1 VLGLD
6 IGGANLKA
14 YDATARDARS
24 LPFPVW
30 KQPHALPE
38 ALRDLLASFPPADAF
53 AVTMTAELCDCFA
66 SKEEGVRFIL
76 DSIQAAAALT
86 PGSSP
91 KGRGEEGTLTPGP
104 SPRGRGEMKEV
115 YVWTTAGRFVSLV
128 EARADPLPAAASNWL
143 ALATFAGRFAPRGPA
158 LLVDVGSTTTDLVPL
173 LDGVPVP
180 AARTDFDRLA
190 TGELIY
196 QGVRR
201 TPVIA
206 LLHEVKLNR
215 GYVPLAA
222 ELFATT
228 LDVFLVLGMLPEN
241 EADCDTADGRPA
253 TIACAR
259 QRLARMLCADQEQLT
274 KGELQSFAQQVY
286 NRLLD
291 RILDSEAWTRHPLS
305 GRFQTLIL
313 SGSGECVIKSAWKG
327 QSPGFQMVWLSDIL
341 GPEASAAACAVA
353 VAELAVEAAAR

>member
-1 VLGLD
+1 MTWLALD
-6 IGGANLKA
+6 IGGANLKLA
-14 YDATARDARS
+14 DGQGFAASA
-24 LPFPVW
+24 PFPLW
-30 KQPHALPE
+30 QQPQQLSQ
-38 ALRDLLASFPPADAF
+38 ALRALLAQAPPATHLA
-53 AVTMTAELCDCFA
+53 ATMTGELADCFA
-66 SKEEGVRFIL
+66 TKAAGVQFIVAAL
-76 DSIQAAAALT
+76 EAAADGRHTRVYQTSGQLVAPAAAL
-86 PGSSP
+86 
-91 KGRGEEGTLTPGP
+91 K
-104 SPRGRGEMKEV
+104 K
-115 YVWTTAGRFVSLV
+115 
-128 EARADPLPAAASNWL
+128 PLLAAASNWH
-143 ALATFAGRFAPRGPA
+143 ALARFAGRFVPRGTG
-158 LLVDVGSTTTDLVPL
+158 LVVDVGSTTTDLVPL